1 MRKQFS
7 ALKEYF
13 RKLPD
18 SDKNIAKNARYK
30 RIMTLLTSPETMVQ
44 FCFLESVKPIF
55 DKFLESFQVEGPLIH
70 NLYPCM
76 VLLLKQM
83 MSQFLKP
90 KVLQKKTVADSQLK
104 DSELEIGLPT
114 RQALIDVKNSGMQ
127 KQCYLGIRTFF
138 TETLTYMQK
147 SLALRNPLTEALTC
161 LHPAKKAKITS
172 VEKIRKV
179 GDSLP
184 CIKPEELIV
193 LTDEWRIS
201 AETDIPEE
209 WAQKDGSAVRV
220 DQYWSKVLKLKSVSG
235 SQKFSM
241 LGKVIK
247 CALSLSHGNADNE
260 RSLSINK
267 NTLSKETSSLSITTL
282 NGLRAVED
290 GVIRVNEGGLS
301 NVAVNKG
308 MLVSGK
314 SSHKAYLA
322 HIEEERKNED
332 SQKRKSSEEKQQERE
347 AKRRKEEE
355 LKKIDGLRKNTKE
368 LDERESKAFEMLKS
382 ACAFLEEGSERMAKG
397 VADKNMNEIEATQ
410 KIIELA
416 QEKQKKSKA

>member
-1 MRKQFS
+1 MDTKHS
-7 ALKEYF
+7 
-13 RKLPD
+13 
-18 SDKNIAKNARYK
+18 
-30 RIMTLLTSPETMVQ
+30 
-44 FCFLESVKPIF
+44 
-55 DKFLESFQVEGPLIH
+55 
-70 NLYPCM
+70 
-76 VLLLKQM
+76 
-83 MSQFLKP
+83 
-90 KVLQKKTVADSQLK
+90 DSQLK

-114 RQALIDVKNSGMQ
+114 RQALNDVKNSGMQ
-127 KQCYLGIRTFF
+127 KQCYLGIRPFF

-161 LHPAKKAKITS
+161 LHPAEKAKITS

-184 CIKPEELIV
+184 CIKPEELAV
-193 LTDEWRIS
+193 LTDEWRIYV
-201 AETDIPEE
+201 ETDIPEE

-220 DQYWSKVLKLKSVSG
+220 NQYWSKVLKLKSVSG

-267 NTLSKETSSLSITTL
+267 NTLSKEKERSSLSITAL

-290 GVIRVNEGGLS
+290 GVRNEGGLS

-308 MLVSGK
+308 MLVSVK

-347 AKRRKEEE
+347 VKGRKEEE
-355 LKKIDGLRKNTKE
+355 LKKIDGLRKSIKE
-368 LDERESKAFEMLKS
+368 LDERESKAFEMLQS
-382 ACAFLEEGSERMAKG
+382 ACAFLEDGNERMAKG
-397 VADKNMNEIEATQ
+397 VADNNMNEIEATQ
-410 KIIELA
+410 KIIEFA
-416 QEKQKKSKA
+416 QEKQKKAKHELETVQKEKRKITNELEEKVKKAKSK